1 MGVSSHFEMD
11 SYKKVSSKIDEI
23 HTLST
28 ALHKELSGHHE
39 DHQKYAEK
47 IASELMTTVTTMA
60 GICNELEELIPNQFY
75 TLPKY
80 YDMLFLR

>member
-1 MGVSSHFEMD
+1 MD
-11 SYKKVSSKIDEI
+11 AYKKISSTIDEI
-23 HTLST
+23 HALSSG
-28 ALHKELSGHHE
+28 LLKELSQEHT
-39 DHQKYAEK
+39 DHQTYAEK
-47 IASELMTTVTTMA
+47 IANELMTTATTMA

>member
-1 MGVSSHFEMD
+1 MD
-11 SYKKVSSKIDEI
+11 AYKKVSAKIDEI
-23 HTLST
+23 HALSIN
-28 ALHKELSGHHE
+28 LHKELTGEHT

-47 IASELMTTVTTMA
+47 IATELMTTVTAMA